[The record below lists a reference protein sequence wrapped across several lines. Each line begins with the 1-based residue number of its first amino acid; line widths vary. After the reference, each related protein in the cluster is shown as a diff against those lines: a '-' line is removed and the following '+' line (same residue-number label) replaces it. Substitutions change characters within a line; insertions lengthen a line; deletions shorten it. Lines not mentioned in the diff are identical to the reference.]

1 MKPLFIMFDNTN
13 RTFSI
18 SAKIPTDLGVYDII
32 VTASI
37 PQPSSGVKTV
47 SEQFV
52 LTVVKDCPSTTWIAR
67 PFVDM

>member
-1 MKPLFIMFDNTN
+1 MFDDTT
-13 RTFSI
+13 RTFGI
-18 SAKIPTDLGVYDII
+18 SATLPTDLGVYDII

-37 PQPSSGVKTV
+37 PQPSDASGVKTV